1 MMNTPIK
8 RFTDEYSEKNM
19 IRAHMPGHK
28 GVGENHYSYDI
39 TEIAGADSLFE
50 ADSIILESERNAT
63 ALYGSGFTYYSAGG
77 STLCIYTML
86 ALLVMKNRC
95 RKVVAARNCHRA
107 FLNACIM
114 LDIEPVW
121 VYPEYENTLISGN
134 VSPSAV
140 EKAICEAGEA
150 ACVYITSPDYLGR
163 CYAID
168 EISAVCRQYH
178 VPLAVDNAH
187 GAYLRFVDEGG
198 ISCHPLFH
206 GADICCDSAH
216 KTLPVLTGG
225 AYLHI
230 SRDYLPMVNADVK
243 EIMSMFG
250 STSPSYLI
258 LRSLDSCN
266 AFLENEAREYFDK
279 MCSAS
284 DELKKSLTNAWYI
297 EPAECGKLTVYAPPS
312 GMTGI
317 QLASQLRERGVEC
330 EYADNTHTV
339 MMLTGLSAEQ
349 IRQIGRV
356 MENIPQPRI
365 IVPTI
370 EAAGFG
376 QLERAM
382 SIREA
387 AFAADEEIPVDK
399 AEGRICSRAVSC
411 CPPGIAVAVGGEI
424 FSAESINIL
433 KNYSIFNVNVVK

>member
-1 MMNTPIK
+1 MNTPISK
-8 RFTDEYSEKNM
+8 FTDEYAEKKM

-28 GVGENHYSYDI
+28 GGGENYYSLDI
-39 TEIAGADSLFE
+39 TEIDGADSLFE
-50 ADSIILESERNAT
+50 ADGIIFDSEKNAS
-63 ALYGSGFTYYSAGG
+63 AVFGSGFTYYSAGG

-86 ALLVMKNRC
+86 ALLTMKSRC
-95 RKVVAARNCHRA
+95 KKVVAARNCHRS

-114 LDIEPVW
+114 LDLEPVW
-121 VYPEYENTLISGN
+121 IYPEYESTVVSGNISG
-134 VSPSAV
+134 SAV
-140 EKAICEAGEA
+140 EAAICGAGEA

-163 CYAID
+163 LYPLDDIA
-168 EISAVCRQYH
+168 EVCRKYD

-187 GAYLRFVDEGG
+187 GAYLRFVYDNGTPA
-198 ISCHPLFH
+198 HPLFH

-230 SRDYLPMVNADVK
+230 SRDYLPMAAADVK

-258 LRSLDSCN
+258 LRSLDKCN
-266 AFLENEAREYFDK
+266 AYMENGASDYFEK
-279 MCSAS
+279 MRYAT
-284 DELKKSLTNAWYI
+284 DELKIRLKAAWHI
-297 EPAECGKLTVYAPPS
+297 EPSECGKLTVFAPPS

-317 QLASQLRERGVEC
+317 QLAAQLRERGVEC

-339 MMLTGLSAEQ
+339 MMLTGLSIQQ
-349 IRQIGRV
+349 IQQLGNV

-370 EAAGFG
+370 EATGFG
-376 QLERAM
+376 QLRRAM

-387 AFAADEEIPVDK
+387 AFADDEEIPVDK

-411 CPPGIAVAVGGEI
+411 CPPGIAVVVGGEI

-433 KNYSIFNVNVVK
+433 KNYSILNVNVVK